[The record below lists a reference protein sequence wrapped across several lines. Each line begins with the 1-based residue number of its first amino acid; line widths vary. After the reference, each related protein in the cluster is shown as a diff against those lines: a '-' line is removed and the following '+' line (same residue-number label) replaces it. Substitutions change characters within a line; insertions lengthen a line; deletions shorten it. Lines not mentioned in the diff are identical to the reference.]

1 MPTRTLTSTENLL
14 VKDIDEYGDFTVRM
28 WMGDPAGEID
38 ERQLAIMSLGLPGE
52 VGEVIEILK
61 KRLRDG
67 TFDREN
73 LIKELGDVA
82 YYWARLCRA
91 FDVTPSE
98 VLALNIEKLES
109 RRARGTMHGS
119 GDDR

>member
-1 MPTRTLTSTENLL
+1 LL

>member
-1 MPTRTLTSTENLL
+1 MSTRTLTLTEILL
-14 VKDIDEYGDFTVRM
+14 VKDIDAYGDFTVRM
-28 WMGDPAGEID
+28 WMGDPAGVID
-38 ERQLAIMSLGLPGE
+38 ERQLTIMSLGLPGE

-67 TFDREN
+67 IFDREN

>member
-1 MPTRTLTSTENLL
+1 M
-14 VKDIDEYGDFTVRM
+14 KDIDAYGDFTVRM
-28 WMGDPAGEID
+28 WMGEPAEELD

-52 VGEVIEILK
+52 VGEVVEILK

-73 LIKELGDVA
+73 LRKELGDVI

-91 FDVTPSE
+91 FDLQPSE
-98 VLALNIEKLES
+98 VLASNIDKLES
-109 RRARGTMHGS
+109 RRARGTMRGS

>member
-1 MPTRTLTSTENLL
+1 M
-14 VKDIDEYGDFTVRM
+14 KDIDAYGDFTVEM
-28 WMGDPAGEID
+28 WMSDPNGELD
-38 ERQLAIMSLGLPGE
+38 EKQLAIMSLGLPGE
-52 VGEVIEILK
+52 VGEVVELLK

-67 TFDREN
+67 TFDRDN
-73 LIKELGDVA
+73 LRKELGDVA

-91 FDVTPSE
+91 FDLQPSE
-98 VLALNIEKLES
+98 VLAANIEKLES